1 MDISKYIIPEELSIL
16 DTMKIIN
23 ERAGANVF
31 VCKNGILL
39 AIVSDGDIRRYI
51 IKDGKLDR
59 PISDIAN
66 YHPIYVNQKDDI
78 DYIKLMSHYSITT
91 LPVVDDEMRLLDI
104 KFANKK
110 ESIPRE
116 LIDVPVVIM
125 AGGKGTR
132 LQPYTQILPK
142 PLIPIGEQTITE
154 HIMEHFEKYGCKHF
168 DLIVNYKKNFIKSYF
183 RDSEVK
189 RDISF
194 VEETDFLGTAG
205 GLKLIQ
211 GKYAGTFFVTNCDIL
226 IDADYAEI
234 LKYHQSQENVI
245 TVVCAK
251 KKTVIP
257 YGTVKTNI
265 DNKIVSFC
273 EKPEYEFLTST
284 GLYLV
289 EPEFLELIPENTFT
303 HITDVI
309 QKCIEQ
315 DRKVGAFTI
324 DEEAWMD
331 MGQLEELERMKE
343 KMEKQG
349 K

>member
-1 MDISKYIIPEELSIL
+1 MDINKYIISEELSIL

-31 VCKNGILL
+31 VCKNGILQ
-39 AIVSDGDIRRYI
+39 ATVSDGDIRRYI
-51 IKDGKLDR
+51 IKDGKMNS
-59 PISDIAN
+59 PVSVIAN
-66 YHPIYVNQKDDI
+66 YHPIYANQKDDI
-78 DYIKLMSHYSITT
+78 NYTKLMNHYSITA
-91 LPVVDDEMRLLDI
+91 LPIVDDEMRLVDI
-104 KFANKK
+104 KFANRKK
-110 ESIPRE
+110 SIPKK

-154 HIMEHFEKYGCKHF
+154 HIMEHFERYGCKHF
-168 DLIVNYKKNFIKSYF
+168 DLIINYKKNFIKSYF
-183 RDSEVK
+183 SDSEIK
-189 RDISF
+189 RDVSF
-194 VEETDFLGTAG
+194 FEETDFLGTAG
-205 GLKLIQ
+205 GLKMLQ
-211 GKYAGTFFVTNCDIL
+211 EKCKETFFVTNCDIL
-226 IDADYAEI
+226 IEDDYVEM
-234 LKYHQSQENVI
+234 LKYHQTQGNII
-245 TVVCAK
+245 TVICAK
-251 KKTVIP
+251 KKTIIP
-257 YGTVKTNI
+257 YGTVKMDE

-289 EPEFLELIPENTFT
+289 EPEFLELIPENTFI

-315 DRKVGAFTI
+315 DRKVGAYII
-324 DEEAWMD
+324 DEDAWMD